1 MRHLLRGT
9 VASLAMIASF
19 SVAVSADGTSG
30 SWTSTKLRDTSGAQ
44 LQDADFRGR
53 KVAVAWREP
62 GGLWVRTSTDAGDSF
77 AARELV
83 AGKGRQAEADI
94 CRGALYVTYR
104 EDLAEGHLIAVA
116 TRDVGGRGF
125 DDAGVL
131 GVHFSRQSVSHP
143 DVACAG
149 ERLFVGWL
157 QRVGGRDR
165 IMVKHT
171 YTGAAFERGGSTDL
185 GRASDGVGPALAG
198 VSDRAYLVSMQ
209 HTSGGF
215 APSIVLHRWS
225 VGSGALAPVSYLG
238 AKRISKAGYRPVIA
252 AAGDTVV
259 VAWQGSN
266 NGVKARVSHDRGATW
281 GPKRS
286 VDPVDGAIEDA
297 AFSPRSIA
305 VRGSRIVLAYA
316 LEACSFVTP
325 FECGS
330 VEYLATT
337 NDDFVTRKRTKLS
350 NDADDLVA
358 GFVTVSGECTLAVAL
373 DKGSRVTFL
382 RKD

>member
-1 MRHLLRGT
+1 MRHLIRAT

-19 SVAVSADGTSG
+19 SVAVSAAGAFG
-30 SWTSTKLRDTSGAQ
+30 SWTSTELRDTPGAQ

-53 KVAVAWREP
+53 DVAVAWREP

-83 AGKGRQAEADI
+83 AGSGLEAEADI
-94 CRGALYVTYR
+94 CGDDLFISYR

-116 TRDVGGRGF
+116 TRDVGATGF
-125 DDAGVL
+125 EDL
-131 GVHFSRQSVSHP
+131 GVQFSRQRVSHP

-157 QRVGGRDR
+157 QRVGDRDR

-171 YTGAAFERGGSTDL
+171 YTRGAAFERGGATDL
-185 GRASDGVGPALAG
+185 GRASDYGAGPALAG
-198 VSDRAYLVSMQ
+198 VSDRAYLVSAH
-209 HTSGGF
+209 HTSGGS

-238 AKRISKAGYRPVIA
+238 AKRISKAGSRPVIA

-281 GPKRS
+281 ARS
-286 VDPVDGAIEDA
+286 RGVDPVAGGIEDA

-316 LEACSFVTP
+316 LEGCSFAPP
-325 FECGS
+325 FECS
-330 VEYLATT
+330 SREYLATT

-350 NDADDLVA
+350 NSADDLVV
-358 GFVTVSGECTLAVAL
+358 GFVNVCGEPTLGAAL
-373 DKGSRVTFL
+373 DKGSRVRFL

>member
-62 GGLWVRTSTDAGDSF
+62 GGLWVRTSTDAGNSF

-104 EDLAEGHLIAVA
+104 ENLAEGNLIAIA
-116 TRDVGGRGF
+116 TREVGGRGF
-125 DDAGVL
+125 VDL
-131 GVHFSRQSVSHP
+131 GVKFSRQRVSHP

-171 YTGAAFERGGSTDL
+171 YTGAAFEPGGATDL
-185 GRASDGVGPALAG
+185 GRASNYGVGPALAG
-198 VSDRAYLVSMQ
+198 VNDRAYLVSMH

-238 AKRISKAGYRPVIA
+238 TKRISKAGSRPVIA
-252 AAGDTVV
+252 AAGDTVA
-259 VAWQGSN
+259 VAWQASN
-266 NGVKARVSHDRGATW
+266 NGVKARVSPDRGATW
-281 GPKRS
+281 GPSRR
-286 VDPVDGAIEDA
+286 VDPVAGGIEDA

-305 VRGSRIVLAYA
+305 VKGSRIVLAYA
-316 LEACSFVTP
+316 LEGCSFAPP
-325 FECGS
+325 FECS
-330 VEYLATT
+330 SIEYFATT
-337 NDDFVTRKRTKLS
+337 NDDFVTRKRTRLS
-350 NDADDLVA
+350 KDADDLAV
-358 GFVTVSGECTLAVAL
+358 GFVKVSGEPTLAAAL
-373 DKGSRVTFL
+373 DKGSRIRFL
-382 RKD
+382 RAD

>member
-1 MRHLLRGT
+1 MRHLIRAT

-19 SVAVSADGTSG
+19 SVAVSAAGAFG
-30 SWTSTKLRDTSGAQ
+30 SWTSTKLRDTNGAQ

-53 KVAVAWREP
+53 DVAVAWREP

-77 AARELV
+77 AARDLV
-83 AGKGRQAEADI
+83 AGSGRQAEADI
-94 CRGALYVTYR
+94 CGDDLFISYR

-116 TRDVGGRGF
+116 TRDVGATGF
-125 DDAGVL
+125 EEAGVL
-131 GVHFSRQSVSHP
+131 GVQFSRQRVSHP

-157 QRVGGRDR
+157 QRVGDRDR

-185 GRASDGVGPALAG
+185 GRASDYGAGPALAG
-198 VSDRAYLVSMQ
+198 VSDRAYLVSAH
-209 HTSGGF
+209 HTSGGS

-259 VAWQGSN
+259 VAWQASN

-286 VDPVDGAIEDA
+286 VAGPIEDA
-297 AFSPRSIA
+297 ALSTLSIA

-316 LEACSFVTP
+316 LEGCSFAPP
-325 FECGS
+325 FECS
-330 VEYLATT
+330 SREYLATT
-337 NDDFVTRKRTKLS
+337 NDDFVTRKKTKLS
-350 NDADDLVA
+350 NNADDLVV
-358 GFVTVSGECTLAVAL
+358 GFVKVSGDPTLGAAL
-373 DKGSRVTFL
+373 DKGSRVRFL
-382 RKD
+382 RKDC